1 MFKRLICCEVINS
14 LCSQAHAAR
23 RLQARTG
30 GVSKLCLVA
39 GAALA
44 LPAAW
49 PLINEHFSGPLQAQL
64 ALALPD
70 LVATNDGSPTEAS
83 PLPLPD
89 DVNAADVNAASDD
102 EPRFSEDLVSKVMAK
117 GDPLLGDEPP
127 FSDEPTFS
135 DDAPQT
141 SGERVVSARLVSP
154 SNSAV
159 IQRVSVLSA
168 EDVKNLVTRARL
180 ELAAGDVELAH
191 RFAEA
196 AAEVPIPVDYFKS
209 RPQLVL
215 DEIEFHQQFQNA
227 DYKVAESSSLER
239 AASASAPITT
249 LPAPKITVP
258 EAIETQSSDVPVLP
272 LAEDEVTP
280 VTPNP
285 VVVTVTN
292 ALPVTT
298 LATAG
303 NSLETDLV
311 DDVPPFSDAAAVSV
325 LDQPAAPPLPE
336 AASSEVRPLTLG
348 EQPTQQ
354 SELAVDVKAAIEPAV
369 AQSAPAQEAPVA
381 APAPL
386 TPPKPMKP
394 TERIVKT
401 PRAYQAL
408 SQTKLS
414 VAPRSRDSQTAPP
427 KVPDSPARKQMAMTP
442 AVKHDIG
449 MGRNWGTLAYLWEA
463 PSYYR
468 SPLYFEEV
476 QLERYGNEVPFVQPV
491 LSAGHFAG
499 TVATLP
505 YQMWIEGNGPIACQY
520 DLEQDR
526 PGDCVPYS
534 WQRLPWSTTGALAQ
548 TGTVLGL
555 VFVIP

>member
-1 MFKRLICCEVINS
+1 MFKRLICGKVLHS
-14 LCSQAHAAR
+14 LCSHAHTAR
-23 RLQARTG
+23 RPQCRTG
-30 GVSKLCLVA
+30 SVSKLCLVA

-49 PLINEHFSGPLQAQL
+49 PFINEHFSGPLQAQL
-64 ALALPD
+64 ALALPE
-70 LVATNDGSPTEAS
+70 LVATEDGSPSQAS

-89 DVNAADVNAASDD
+89 DVNAASPV
-102 EPRFSEDLVSKVMAK
+102 EPRLLDDTLPTSVAK

-135 DDAPQT
+135 DDAPQVP
-141 SGERVVSARLVSP
+141 GKQVVSAS
-154 SNSAV
+154 

-196 AAEVPIPVDYFKS
+196 AAEVPIPVEYFKS

-215 DEIEFHQQFQNA
+215 DEIEFHQQFLNA
-227 DYKVAESSSLER
+227 DYKVTESAATERTAGVSS
-239 AASASAPITT
+239 PITT
-249 LPAPKITVP
+249 LPVSKI
-258 EAIETQSSDVPVLP
+258 ADLQAAETKPSEVSELP
-272 LAEDEVTP
+272 IAEDEVSL
-280 VTPNP
+280 
-285 VVVTVTN
+285 VVPPATVATVTS

-298 LATAG
+298 LATTVDPMG
-303 NSLETDLV
+303 PDSLADL
-311 DDVPPFSDAAAVSV
+311 PPFADAAAVST

-336 AASSEVRPLTLG
+336 VARAAARPI
-348 EQPTQQ
+348 TQIEPSNSQ
-354 SELAVDVKAAIEPAV
+354 SEPAIEVEVAVEPAV
-369 AQSAPAQEAPVA
+369 AQNAPLQEAPVT

-386 TPPKPMKP
+386 TPPQRMKP
-394 TERIVKT
+394 TERIAKT

-408 SQTKLS
+408 SQSRLS
-414 VAPRSRDSQTAPP
+414 VAPRSRDPQAAPP
-427 KVPDSPARKQMAMTP
+427 KVPDSPARKQMALTP

-449 MGRNWGTLAYLWEA
+449 TGRHWGTLAYLWEA